1 MTSIGNASVKA
12 VKWSALTTVG
22 RFALQLI
29 AQSVLA
35 RILGPENYGLF
46 GIGMVVYT
54 FGNFFSSFGFGRNLL
69 QKQEISDSDIRFAF
83 TWQLMTGSL
92 ATLAIYLTAGLIADY
107 FNEPRA
113 LPVIQWLSL
122 ACLLNA
128 ATAPANNLLQRDLNF
143 KITGLIQVI
152 SYAIGYLGFAIPL
165 AFNGYGVAALV
176 TAWLVQAAVTFIASY
191 WAHPHSVKPLLW
203 FDGAKDAFGYGGT
216 VFFTNIINW
225 LLNNLDRVVIGRLL
239 NTQAFGLYSAG
250 YNLATMPNTLLLGT
264 LQTTFLASGAKLQ
277 HDKQRLADSF
287 LQVLASIWVLILPV
301 FVFLALVS
309 KDLVAIL
316 YGPKWEETASVLAI
330 LFLGMPAFIAWGLS
344 TPILW
349 NTGRGKYE
357 SLLQLPVLMLGAAAL
372 VIYAG
377 DGIYTAALVTSSI
390 LAGRAIVMTH
400 AAMRAVGLAYRRLFP
415 IILRGLVLS
424 IVVIGPGLLGKQL
437 PVDYAYPCISLAASS
452 VAAIGLLV
460 LIIRF
465 LPQLLGQQ
473 TMQMLIRFM
482 PSLGRSSPLGSNITV
497 AVHD

>member
-1 MTSIGNASVKA
+1 MTGIGKASVKA
-12 VKWSALTTVG
+12 VKWSAIATIG

-29 AQSVLA
+29 AQAVLA

-69 QKQEISDSDIRFAF
+69 QKQQITQQDIRFAF
-83 TWQLMTGSL
+83 TWQLITGGL
-92 ATLAIYLTAGLIADY
+92 ATLAIFWAAGTIADY

-128 ATAPANNLLQRDLNF
+128 ATAPANNLLQRNLDF

-152 SYAIGYLGFAIPL
+152 SYAIGYLGCAIPL
-165 AFNGYGVAALV
+165 ALNGFGVTALV
-176 TAWLVQAAVTFIASY
+176 TAWLVQAAVTCIASY
-191 WAHPHSVKPLLW
+191 WAHPHPLKPLFW
-203 FDGAKDAFGYGGT
+203 FADAKQAFGYGGT

-250 YNLATMPNTLLLGT
+250 YNLATLPNTLLLGT
-264 LQTTFLASGAKLQ
+264 LQTTFLASGARLQ
-277 HDKQRLADSF
+277 QDKQRLADSF

-309 KDLVAIL
+309 SDLVAIL
-316 YGPKWEETASVLAI
+316 YGPKWQETAKVLAI

-349 NTGRGKYE
+349 NTGRSKDE
-357 SLLQLPVLMLGAAAL
+357 SLLQIPVLIMGALAL
-372 VIYAG
+372 FEYAG
-377 DGIYTAALVTSSI
+377 EGIDAAALVTSTI
-390 LAGRAIVMTH
+390 LVVRALVMTH
-400 AAMRAVGLAYRRLFP
+400 AAMRAVGLTYRSLLP
-415 IILRGLVLS
+415 SILRGCLIS
-424 IVVIGPGLLGKQL
+424 IITIGPGLSSRQL
-437 PVDYAYPCISLAASS
+437 PLEYAQPWLSLTVSS
-452 VAAIGLLV
+452 VTALILFA
-460 LIIRF
+460 LIIAY
-465 LPQLLGQQ
+465 LPQLLGAEALG
-473 TMQMLIRFM
+473 MLTRFL
-482 PSLGRSSPLGSNITV
+482 PVLGRRSWQNSKPAV
-497 AVHD
+497 ALHD

>member
-1 MTSIGNASVKA
+1 MTSIGKASVKA
-12 VKWSALTTVG
+12 VKWSALTTLG

-69 QKQEISDSDIRFAF
+69 QKPEISQQDIRFAF
-83 TWQLMTGSL
+83 TWQLITGGL
-92 ATLAIYLTAGLIADY
+92 ATVIIYLAAGLIAEY
-107 FNEPRA
+107 FQEPRA

-143 KITGLIQVI
+143 RITGLIQVI

-165 AFNGYGVAALV
+165 ALNGFGVAALV

-191 WAHPHSVKPLLW
+191 WAQPHPVKPLFW
-203 FDGAKDAFGYGGT
+203 FADAKHAFGYGGT

-264 LQTTFLASGAKLQ
+264 LQTTFLASGAKVQ

-287 LQVLASIWVLILPV
+287 LQVLASIWVLLLPV

-309 KDLVAIL
+309 EDLVAIL
-316 YGPKWEETASVLAI
+316 YGPKWKETASVLAI

-357 SLLQLPVLMLGAAAL
+357 SLLQIPVLILGAAAL
-372 VIYAG
+372 VMYAG
-377 DGIYTAALVTSSI
+377 DGINTAALVTSSI
-390 LAGRAIVMTH
+390 LAGRALVMTH
-400 AAMRAVGLAYRRLFP
+400 AAMRAVGLAYRRLLP
-415 IILRGLVLS
+415 SILRGLLLS

-437 PVDYAYPCISLAASS
+437 PVGYAYPWISLAVSS

-482 PSLGRSSPLGSNITV
+482 PSLGHSSPFGSKLPV
-497 AVHD
+497 AAHD

>member
-92 ATLAIYLTAGLIADY
+92 ATLVIYLTAGLIADY

-191 WAHPHSVKPLLW
+191 WVHPHPIKPLFW
-203 FDGAKDAFGYGGT
+203 FAGAKHAFGYGGT

-330 LFLGMPAFIAWGLS
+330 LFLGMPALIAWGLS

-349 NTGRGKYE
+349 NTGRGRYE
-357 SLLQLPVLMLGAAAL
+357 SLLQIPVLIIGALAL
-372 VIYAG
+372 LKYAG
-377 DGIYTAALVTSSI
+377 EGINTAALITSSI
-390 LAGRAIVMTH
+390 LAGRAFVMTH
-400 AAMRAVGLAYRRLFP
+400 AAMRAVSLTYRRLLP
-415 IILRGLVLS
+415 SILRGCLLS
-424 IVVIGPGLLGKQL
+424 IIVIGPGLMGQQL
-437 PVDYAYPCISLAASS
+437 PVEYAYPWLALTVSS
-452 VAAIGLLV
+452 FAAIVLLM

-465 LPQLLGQQ
+465 LPQLLGQETQ
-473 TMQMLIRFM
+473 AMLMRFL
-482 PSLGRSSPLGSNITV
+482 PGFVRRPHQDPKCVV
-497 AVHD
+497 AVYD

>member
-1 MTSIGNASVKA
+1 MTSIGKASVKA
-12 VKWSALTTVG
+12 VKWSAVATLG

-69 QKQEISDSDIRFAF
+69 QKQEISESDIRFAF
-83 TWQLMTGSL
+83 TWQLITGGL
-92 ATLAIYLTAGLIADY
+92 ATLVIYLTAGLIAEY
-107 FNEPRA
+107 FNDPRA

-128 ATAPANNLLQRDLNF
+128 ATAPANNLLQRNLDF
-143 KITGLIQVI
+143 KTTGLIQII
-152 SYAIGYLGFAIPL
+152 SYAIGYLVFAIPL
-165 AFNGYGVAALV
+165 ALNGLGVTALV

-191 WAHPHSVKPLLW
+191 WAHPHPIKPLFW
-203 FDGAKDAFGYGGT
+203 FAGAKHAFGYGGT

-277 HDKQRLADSF
+277 QDKQRLADSF

-309 KDLVAIL
+309 RDLVAIL
-316 YGPKWEETASVLAI
+316 YGPKWEETATVLAI

-357 SLLQLPVLMLGAAAL
+357 SLLQIPVLIFGALAL
-372 VIYAG
+372 LEYAG
-377 DGIYTAALVTSSI
+377 DGIDTAALVTSSI
-390 LAGRAIVMTH
+390 LAGRALVMTH
-400 AAMRAVGLAYRRLFP
+400 AAMRAAGLTYRRLLP
-415 IILRGLVLS
+415 SILRGCLLS
-424 IVVIGPGLLGKQL
+424 IIVIGPGLMGRQL
-437 PVDYAYPCISLAASS
+437 PVEYAYPWLTLTVSSLAA
-452 VAAIGLLV
+452 ILMFG

-465 LPQLLGQQ
+465 LPELLGSETQS
-473 TMQMLIRFM
+473 MLTRFL
-482 PSLGRSSPLGSNITV
+482 PVLASRSCKTSKPV
-497 AVHD
+497 VVFHD